1 MTYGANPPLGL
12 ALAGGFVCRGGFNN
26 LQTVFGIDFGTT
38 NSALSV
44 YKNGAVEVVAVDGNG
59 RAGELMRSVLY
70 FNEENEIYAGQEAI
84 HQYVSDGAAGRFM
97 QSIKTFLPN
106 TSFDSTEI
114 FGKRYTIDDL
124 VAIILAKIKARGE
137 AHAGCP
143 VEHAVLG
150 RPVVFSPDSV
160 KDAVA
165 EQRLA
170 KAARKAGFKK
180 IWFQYEPVAA
190 ALALEETLQ
199 AGEEKIVFI
208 GDFGGGTSDFSV
220 IRVKGGAFARSDRRS
235 DVLSLGGVYVAGDK
249 FDSQLMWDKVAHH
262 FGRYARYKTMGKEE
276 WNNIPKS
283 IVHTLC
289 QWHRIPLLRA
299 RKTRELIR
307 VIKGTTDN
315 RRAIE
320 HLENII
326 SDNYGFF
333 LFQAIEKAKCELS
346 SREEALIS
354 FADRDLS
361 INEEIGKSEFET
373 INADN
378 FRQITLCIDDVISRS
393 GLTPAQIDTV
403 FLTGG
408 TSRIPYIQALF
419 DDRFG
424 RDKLESRNAFTSVVH
439 GLGSSVPLFV

>member
-1 MTYGANPPLGL
+1 M
-12 ALAGGFVCRGGFNN
+12 
-26 LQTVFGIDFGTT
+26 QIVFGIDFGTT

-44 YKNGAVEVVAVDGNG
+44 YRNGAVEVVAVDGNG

-70 FNEENEIYAGQEAI
+70 FNEENEIFAGHEAI

-124 VAIILAKIKARGE
+124 VAIILRKIKARGE
-137 AHAGCP
+137 AHVGCS
-143 VEHAVLG
+143 VESVVLG
-150 RPVVFSPDSV
+150 RPVVFSTDAA

-165 EQRLA
+165 QQRLE
-170 KAARKAGFKK
+170 KAARKAGFRN

-190 ALALEETLQ
+190 ALAFEETLRAEQ
-199 AGEEKIVFI
+199 ERIVFI
-208 GDFGGGTSDFSV
+208 GDFGGGTSDFSI
-220 IRVKGGAFARSDRRS
+220 IRAKGGAFARSDRRS

-262 FGRYARYKTMGKEE
+262 FGRYARYKTMGKDV
-276 WNNIPKS
+276 WNSIPKS
-283 IVHTLC
+283 IIYT
-289 QWHRIPLLRA
+289 PLLRA
-299 RKTRELIR
+299 RKTREHIR

-315 RRAIE
+315 RQAIE

-326 SDNYGFF
+326 NDNYGFF

-346 SREEALIS
+346 AQEQTLIHFSDRELC
-354 FADRDLS
+354 
-361 INEEIGKSEFET
+361 INEDISKGEFET
-373 INADN
+373 LNADN
-378 FRQITLCIDDVISRS
+378 FQQIETCINEVVARS
-393 GLTPAQIDTV
+393 GLAPSQIDTV

-408 TSRIPYIQALF
+408 TSRIPHIQDLF
-419 DDRFG
+419 ARQFG
-424 RDKLESRNAFTSVVH
+424 RDKLENRDAFTSVVH
-439 GLGSSVPLFV
+439 GLGSSVPLFTCTR

>member
-1 MTYGANPPLGL
+1 M
-12 ALAGGFVCRGGFNN
+12 
-26 LQTVFGIDFGTT
+26 QIVFGIDFGTT

-44 YKNGAVEVVAVDGNG
+44 YRNGTVEVVAVDGSD
-59 RAGELMRSVLY
+59 RTGELMRSVLY
-70 FNEENEIYAGQEAI
+70 FNEENEIFAGHEAI
-84 HQYVSDGAAGRFM
+84 RQYVGDGAAGRFM

-124 VAIILAKIKARGE
+124 VAIILKKIKARGE
-137 AHAGCP
+137 AHVGCP
-143 VEHAVLG
+143 VDSVVLG
-150 RPVVFSPDSV
+150 RPVVFSTDAAKDSV
-160 KDAVA
+160 A
-165 EQRLA
+165 EKRLE
-170 KAARKAGFKK
+170 KAARKAGFKN

-190 ALALEETLQ
+190 ALAFEDTLQ
-199 AGEEKIVFI
+199 TGQERTVFI

-220 IRVKGGAFARSDRRS
+220 IRVQGGAFARSDRRS

-249 FDSQLMWDKVAHH
+249 FDSQIMWDKVAHH
-262 FGRYARYKTMGKEE
+262 FGRHARYTTMGKDD
-276 WNNIPKS
+276 WVSIPKS
-283 IVHTLC
+283 IIYTLC

-307 VIKGTTDN
+307 VIKGTTDD
-315 RRAIE
+315 RRAID

-346 SREEALIS
+346 DRELTHIRFTE
-354 FADRDLS
+354 RDLC
-361 INEEIGKSEFET
+361 INEGLGKSEFEML
-373 INADN
+373 NAEN
-378 FRQITLCIDDVISRS
+378 FKQIESCIDEVITHS
-393 GLTPAQIDTV
+393 GLLPAQIDTV

-408 TSRIPYIQALF
+408 TSRIPHIRELF
-419 DDRFG
+419 AERFG
-424 RDKLESRNAFTSVVH
+424 REKLENRDAFTSVVH

>member
-1 MTYGANPPLGL
+1 M
-12 ALAGGFVCRGGFNN
+12 
-26 LQTVFGIDFGTT
+26 QIVFGIDFGTT

-44 YKNGAVEVVAVDGNG
+44 YRNSTVEVIAVDGNAG
-59 RAGELMRSVLY
+59 DGELMRSVLY
-70 FNEENEIYAGQEAI
+70 FSEENEIYAGHEAI
-84 HQYVSDGAAGRFM
+84 SQYVSDGAAGRFM

-114 FGKRYTIDDL
+114 FGTRYMIDDL
-124 VAIILAKIKARGE
+124 VAIILRKLKVRGE
-137 AHAGCP
+137 AHVGCP
-143 VEHAVLG
+143 VDSVVLG
-150 RPVVFSPDSV
+150 RPVVFSTDAA

-165 EQRLA
+165 EKRLE
-170 KAARKAGFKK
+170 KAARKAGFKN

-190 ALALEETLQ
+190 ALTFESRLR
-199 AGEEKIVFI
+199 AGQERTVFI

-249 FDSQLMWDKVAHH
+249 FDSQIMWDKVAHH
-262 FGRYARYKTMGKEE
+262 FGRYARYRTMGKEE
-276 WNNIPKS
+276 WVSIPKS
-283 IVHTLC
+283 IIYTLC

-307 VIKGTTDN
+307 VIKGTTDD
-315 RRAIE
+315 RRALE

-346 SREEALIS
+346 DREQSFVSFTERDLCISEAL
-354 FADRDLS
+354 
-361 INEEIGKSEFET
+361 GKGEFEEL
-373 INADN
+373 NAEN
-378 FRQITLCIDDVISRS
+378 FRQIATCIDEVVARS
-393 GLTPAQIDTV
+393 GLLAAQIDTV

-408 TSRIPYIQALF
+408 TSRIPHIQTLF
-419 DDRFG
+419 ADRFG
-424 RDKLESRNAFTSVVH
+424 PDKLENRDAFTSVVH

>member
-1 MTYGANPPLGL
+1 M
-12 ALAGGFVCRGGFNN
+12 
-26 LQTVFGIDFGTT
+26 QIVFGIDFGTT

-44 YKNGAVEVVAVDGNG
+44 YRNGTVEVLAVDGNG
-59 RAGELMRSVLY
+59 DAGELMRSVLY
-70 FNEENEIYAGQEAI
+70 FSEENEIYAGHEAI
-84 HQYVSDGAAGRFM
+84 SQYVSDGAAGRFM

-114 FGKRYTIDDL
+114 FGTRYMIDDL
-124 VAIILAKIKARGE
+124 VAIILRKLKTRGE
-137 AHAGCP
+137 AHVGCP
-143 VEHAVLG
+143 VDSVVLG
-150 RPVVFSPDSV
+150 RPVVFSTDTA

-165 EQRLA
+165 EKRLE
-170 KAARKAGFKK
+170 KAARKAGFKN

-190 ALALEETLQ
+190 ALAFESRLQ
-199 AGEEKIVFI
+199 AGQERTVFI

-249 FDSQLMWDKVAHH
+249 FDSQIMWDKVAHH
-262 FGRYARYKTMGKEE
+262 FGRYARYRTMGKEE
-276 WNNIPKS
+276 WVSIPKS
-283 IVHTLC
+283 IIYTLC

-307 VIKGTTDN
+307 VIKGTTDD
-315 RRAIE
+315 RRALE

-346 SREEALIS
+346 DREQALVSFTERDLCISEAL
-354 FADRDLS
+354 
-361 INEEIGKSEFET
+361 GKGEFET
-373 INADN
+373 LNAEN
-378 FRQITLCIDDVISRS
+378 FRQIATCIDEVVARS
-393 GLTPAQIDTV
+393 GLLPAQIDTV

-408 TSRIPYIQALF
+408 TSRIPHIQTLF
-419 DDRFG
+419 AERFG
-424 RDKLESRNAFTSVVH
+424 LDKLENRDAFTSVVH

>member
-1 MTYGANPPLGL
+1 M
-12 ALAGGFVCRGGFNN
+12 
-26 LQTVFGIDFGTT
+26 QIVFGIDFGTT

-44 YKNGAVEVVAVDGNG
+44 YRNGTVEVVAVDGDDG
-59 RAGELMRSVLY
+59 SGELMRSVLY
-70 FNEENEIYAGQEAI
+70 FNEENEIFAGHEAV
-84 HQYVSDGAAGRFM
+84 HQYVGDGAAGRFM

-124 VAIILAKIKARGE
+124 VAIILKKIKARGE
-137 AHAGCP
+137 AHVGCP
-143 VEHAVLG
+143 VECVVLG
-150 RPVVFSPDSV
+150 RPVVFSTDAA

-165 EQRLA
+165 EKRLE

-190 ALALEETLQ
+190 ALTFEETLQ
-199 AGEEKIVFI
+199 AGQEKIVFI

-220 IRVKGGAFARSDRRS
+220 IRVKGGDFARSDRRS

-249 FDSQLMWDKVAHH
+249 FDSQIMWDKVAHH
-262 FGRYARYKTMGKEE
+262 FGRYARYTTMGKDD
-276 WNNIPKS
+276 WVSIPKS
-283 IVHTLC
+283 IIYTLC

-307 VIKGTTDN
+307 VIKGTTDD
-315 RRAIE
+315 RQAIE

-346 SREEALIS
+346 DRKQTLIR
-354 FADRDLS
+354 FTERDLC
-361 INEEIGKSEFET
+361 INEEIGKGEFET
-373 INADN
+373 LNSENFKQIAD
-378 FRQITLCIDDVISRS
+378 CIDEVVARS
-393 GLTPAQIDTV
+393 GLLPAQMDTV

-408 TSRIPYIQALF
+408 TSRIPHIQALF
-419 DDRFG
+419 AERFG
-424 RDKLESRNAFTSVVH
+424 LEKLENRDAFTSVVH
-439 GLGSSVPLFV
+439 GLGSSVPLFA